1 MNRHVVA
8 TVALSLATLCASQ
21 ARAAELDCKL
31 HFNLSSWSVLYKHA
45 AGTGT
50 INCTDGQTMKVKITA
65 NGGGLTVGKAKV
77 KDGVGNFTGLT
88 NLQDAA
94 GSYVQGDASFGVW
107 KNGDAQILTKGPLT
121 LTIAGAGRGFGM
133 GVSVGSFN
141 IQKVE

>member
-1 MNRHVVA
+1 MKRHAAV
-8 TVALSLATLCASQ
+8 VALSLATLCASSV
-21 ARAAELDCKL
+21 RAAELDCKL

-50 INCTDGQTMKVKITA
+50 INCTDGKALKVKITA

-77 KDGVGNFTGLT
+77 KDGIGNFTGLN
-88 NLQDAA
+88 NLDDAIGTYA
-94 GSYVQGDASFGVW
+94 QGDAAFGVW

-133 GVSVGSFN
+133 GVSVGAFK
-141 IQKVE
+141 IEKAK